1 MKTIIKLSLGLF
13 LALYISGCTKNFD
26 KINENPNLPA
36 EVSTPTL
43 LTAAQ
48 KGLCD
53 NIYDEWWGGRQSML
67 WSQYWVQRNYP
78 SEDRYAIRQTI
89 NNQYWRFIYRNVM
102 NLMEIIKLNKDPETK
117 AKAAVYGDNNSQ
129 IAVATILKVWAMQ
142 IMADTYGDIPYSE
155 AFRGDIDPAVSI
167 PTPKYD
173 KLTAIYASFAT
184 ELKAAV
190 DMINVGSGFTT
201 GDVIFQGDMNKWKKF
216 GNSLRLRVAMRISN
230 TDNYAAA
237 KAIVAE
243 VGVDGLMTSNSDN
256 AVFAYIGAE
265 PNNSPLYDAWW
276 TSARN
281 DFTVAKPFINLLKG
295 VNDTLNDKIN
305 PFKGHIDPRLQI
317 FTRKDRRLFPDIGTE
332 YYGIPYGMTEGQTQQ
347 YWGKKLAPSW
357 YGLAAYSSD
366 YAPVI
371 LNAKYAPV
379 YMEYA
384 EVEFMLSE
392 MNNWNQTNYI
402 NGVTASIDHWRDI
415 SVKLEGRDAAW
426 VSDFNA
432 QRDAYIDSLPIADK
446 ITVMTQ
452 KYLAFYNQA
461 YQAWA
466 EYRRTG
472 EPSFLLKPGE
482 ISHQLADST
491 IILFTPLLSYPIT
504 DIPRRLTYPQQE
516 FTVNGT
522 NASAAAAAVGV
533 GGDKMT
539 TQLFWQ
545 LPQAK

>member
-472 EPSFLLKPGE
+472 EPGFLLKPGE